1 MLTSLESRKLFKPIQ
16 ETLDETFD
24 LNNEA
29 NKTFDVQ
36 NNAND
41 TVTKDEDLEE
51 LSPNATVVIEK
62 TENENESE
70 IKSDFNATV
79 VIEPC
84 TADLNS
90 TVVLETKTEISNL
103 NATVVLEKENMEPLE
118 EIVTTTRKA
127 TFSTTPQM
135 SRAKVAK
142 VSPMVP
148 ETTKCKNFSLF
159 TVFQNVKH
167 LNFRAKNNFVLFFT
181 DHGSAHSAP
190 QVDRRAPPPQRKQGG
205 VLRRQPGI
213 KSTSN
218 LLRTVLDRP
227 AGLSA
232 EAPEARTP
240 GQDVPLPSYLRP
252 TTASSKKFG
261 GKSTESENV
270 GHQRGF
276 RTTGAVPKQSQR

>member
-36 NNAND
+36 NNANAND

-90 TVVLETKTEISNL
+90 TVVLETKTDISNL

-118 EIVTTTRKA
+118 EIVTTARKA

-148 ETTKCKNFSLF
+148 ETTKCKNCSLF
-159 TVFQNVKH
+159 TVFQNFKH
-167 LNFRAKNNFVLFFT
+167 LNFRAKNNFLLFSQIMDQHT
-181 DHGSAHSAP
+181 QH
-190 QVDRRAPPPQRKQGG
+190 RKLTGA
-205 VLRRQPGI
+205 LRRRNVN
-213 KSTSN
+213 KELYYADNLVSN
-218 LLRTVLDRP
+218 
-227 AGLSA
+227 
-232 EAPEARTP
+232 
-240 GQDVPLPSYLRP
+240 PLPIYYEPFWIDLQAYRLKLQKLEHL
-252 TTASSKKFG
+252 SKM
-261 GKSTESENV
+261 
-270 GHQRGF
+270 F
-276 RTTGAVPKQSQR
+276 RCQVI

>member
-36 NNAND
+36 NNANANN

-90 TVVLETKTEISNL
+90 TVVLESKSESNL

-118 EIVTTTRKA
+118 EVPRKA

-135 SRAKVAK
+135 NRAKVAK

-148 ETTKCKNFSLF
+148 ETTKCKNFF
-159 TVFQNVKH
+159 
-167 LNFRAKNNFVLFFT
+167 
-181 DHGSAHSAP
+181 
-190 QVDRRAPPPQRKQGG
+190 
-205 VLRRQPGI
+205 I
-213 KSTSN
+213 
-218 LLRTVLDRP
+218 
-227 AGLSA
+227 
-232 EAPEARTP
+232 
-240 GQDVPLPSYLRP
+240 
-252 TTASSKKFG
+252 
-261 GKSTESENV
+261 
-270 GHQRGF
+270 
-276 RTTGAVPKQSQR
+276 